1 MGKENFNREKFE
13 GDNKKYRRSIFVS
26 KNVSKNDIITKDN
39 VAIVRPSR
47 GVDKFLKKII
57 GKKFKKNIK
66 KGFP

>member
-47 GVDKFLKKII
+47 GMHPKFLKKLL
-57 GKKFKKNIK
+57 GKNLKKI
-66 KGFP
+66 